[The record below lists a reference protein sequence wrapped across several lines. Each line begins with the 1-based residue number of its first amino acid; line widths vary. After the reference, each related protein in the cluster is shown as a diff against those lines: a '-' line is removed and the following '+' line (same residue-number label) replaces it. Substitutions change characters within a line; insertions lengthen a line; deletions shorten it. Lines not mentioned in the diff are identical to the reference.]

1 MIESTHNFFGGTFVG
16 VFKIII
22 NVVHILLSLFIIAS
36 VLLQQGK
43 QAGLSGSIGGGA
55 ETFFGKKKASDM
67 NAKLSRLT
75 SAGAILFLVTSITLQ
90 LLFTVN
96 LG

>member
-1 MIESTHNFFGGTFVG
+1 MAVA
-16 VFKIII
+16 KIIL
-22 NVVHILLSLFIIAS
+22 NVLHIAISLFIILF

-43 QAGLSGSIGGGA
+43 QAGLSGLVGGGA

-75 SAGAILFLVTSITLQ
+75 SAGAILFIVTSIALQ
-90 LLFTVN
+90 LIIQM
-96 LG
+96 